1 MCGIVGILNLTNPNP
16 VERGDLLR
24 MLAPIRHRG
33 PDGFGVYLDAHTGLG
48 SARLSIIDI
57 AGGDQPISNEDGSVW
72 IVFNGEIFN
81 YIELRPALESR
92 GHRFQ
97 TQTDTEVVVHLWEE
111 YGPGCLK
118 KLNGQFALAIWDAN
132 TNSLFLARD
141 RMGIRPLYY
150 TEHNGR
156 MLFGSEVKTLLSY
169 PGMSARIDPTALQE
183 IFTYWS
189 TLAPKTIFE
198 DVWEVPPGHY
208 MLAGS
213 GRRELQSYWEI
224 DFTRPPANGRSR
236 EDYQA
241 ELQELLIDATQIR
254 LRADVPVGAYLSG
267 GLDSS
272 TTTAIIRNYTDA
284 PLDTFS
290 ISFSDPDFDES
301 PFQRQMAEFLGT
313 QHQVTYIRHED
324 IGEMFPDVIWHTEAP
339 ILRTAPAPLF
349 RLSQLV
355 RDSGYKVVMT
365 GEGADEI
372 LGGYDI
378 YKEAMIRRF
387 WARQPDSQLRPML
400 FNRLYPEI
408 RHMPNSSAY
417 LASFFGAGLMD
428 IDAPDYSHQIR
439 WRTTART
446 RRFFSADLK
455 ARLSG
460 AELRQV
466 EYPPR
471 YRNWDPLSQAQYL
484 ESTVFLPQYLLS
496 SQGDRVGMAHSV
508 EGRFPF
514 LDYRVVEFCCA
525 LPPQLR
531 LFGLNEKY
539 LLRRIAAQW
548 LPEEI
553 WQRRKR
559 PYRAPIHRSFI
570 QPGWMPAYISELL
583 SPECLR
589 AAGLF
594 DPDAVGGL
602 VAKLKAGKRVGETD
616 DMALAG
622 IISSQL
628 VWRQFVDD
636 FGSHSPGEIAPDELK
651 RDCRPFKIGGLV

>member
-48 SARLSIIDI
+48 SARLSIIDL

-81 YIELRPALESR
+81 YIELRPPLEAR
-92 GHRFQ
+92 GHRFL

-111 YGPGCLK
+111 YGPGCLN

-132 TNSLFLARD
+132 KNSLFLARD

-150 TEHNGR
+150 TEHDGR
-156 MLFGSEVKTLLSY
+156 LLFGSEVKTLLSY
-169 PGMSARIDPTALQE
+169 PGMAARIDPTALQE

-198 DVWEVPPGHY
+198 DIWEIPPGHY

-213 GRRELQSYWEI
+213 GRRDLQAYWKI
-224 DFTRPPANGRSR
+224 DFTQAPANGRSR

-301 PFQRQMAEFLGT
+301 PFQRRMAEFLGT

-324 IGEMFPDVIWHTEAP
+324 IGEMFPDVIWHTETP

-387 WARQPDSQLRPML
+387 WARQPESQLRPLL

-428 IDAPDYSHQIR
+428 LNAPDYSHQIR

-446 RRFFSADLK
+446 RRFFSPDLK
-455 ARLSG
+455 ARLAG
-460 AELRQV
+460 AEIRQV

-471 YRNWDPLSQAQYL
+471 FWDWDPLSQAQYL

-570 QPGWMPAYISELL
+570 QPDWMPAYVGELL
-583 SPECLR
+583 SPECLQ

-594 DPDAVGGL
+594 DPEAVGGL
-602 VAKLKAGKRVGETD
+602 VAKLNAGKRVGETD

-636 FGSHSPGEIAPDELK
+636 FGSHSPGEITPDELK
-651 RDCRPFKIGGLV
+651 RDCRPFKIGGPV